1 MVLVQHPTRICLL
14 ACVHCFLQPMCR
26 HFSFQTIKP
35 RFKSLN
41 LNSNGATSLACCY
54 VCLQHI
60 GFTRQWYQTK
70 LSCKRV
76 AVAPRTIEEAGRK
89 RKQPGSGSSIH
100 RTRTSDVPT
109 CLLVILSINL
119 SCFYLPRRSHSQAR
133 AGGGGARGPV
143 NRSSTLASTAS
154 TGRDSYPPLVSPLAF
169 LSTKNVS
176 FYYFA

>member
-89 RKQPGSGSSIH
+89 RKQPGSSIH
-100 RTRTSDVPT
+100 RTGIRDVHA
-109 CLLVILSINL
+109 CLLVILCVNL
-119 SCFYLPRRSHSQAR
+119 SCFYLPRRSTSQAR
-133 AGGGGARGPV
+133 TGGGGSRGPV
-143 NRSSTLASTAS
+143 NRSSTLAS

-169 LSTKNVS
+169 LSKKNVS